1 MPRKITAA
9 TSVDNLKRQAKRWL
23 KALRAAEPRALARF
37 ARAHPK
43 APKRSVLRDVQ
54 HALALEYGFENWVG
68 LAQAVEKLN
77 GSAATPLRARSM
89 RDFERVA
96 ADLVL
101 AYDER
106 DDAALARLN
115 GAYGRSFTHDDVW
128 AEVWRRV
135 YAVRQ
140 RSRRVPKNHLAP
152 DEARTVVAQDAGF
165 GSWAALTRALASGAK
180 PVPPFAVDL
189 YDGSIS
195 PRRLLTAAEWDEL
208 IATMKDR
215 RLTRL
220 DAQGMMTDQ
229 VLSRVVE
236 LDHVTSLSLGGSRE
250 LTDDGLLHLARM
262 PQLEHLNLS
271 EYPGGKLTD
280 RGLAVLAR
288 LPNLRRF
295 EMTWQRAVTDAGV
308 ANLRHCE
315 RLEQVDLMGSPT
327 GDGAIE
333 ALQGKPNLYR
343 FSTGKLVTDAGLP
356 LLLNYPRF
364 RTWQGPVPAS
374 GDDAAARQATFL
386 LVDGPFSDDGLAMV
400 GQLEGVLDLDLFWH
414 VTGITSDGYRHLARL
429 PNLLSLG
436 ADGKLSDDAAMAWFA
451 RMPRLRKL
459 RIQSS
464 AATDAGFE
472 ALSRSQSVES
482 IWGRECP
489 HFGSRGFVAL
499 SKMPALRGFGIGCQN
514 VDDAALATLPQFPAL
529 RELTPVGFQDA
540 GFAHIGRCPRLERLT
555 CMYCRDTTDM
565 ATKHVAAL
573 RLKYY
578 YAGLTQIT
586 DRSLAI
592 LGKME
597 SLEQVDLYE
606 CQHVTD
612 AGIAHL
618 ATLRHL
624 REVNLDSLPGVTF
637 EGTRIFA
644 PQVRVRYTT

>member
-9 TSVDNLKRQAKRWL
+9 TSVENLKRQAKRWL
-23 KALRAAEPRALARF
+23 KNLRAGEPKALARF
-37 ARAHPK
+37 ARAHAK
-43 APKRSVLRDVQ
+43 APQKPVLRDVQ
-54 HALALEYGFENWVG
+54 HALALEYGFEDWVA
-68 LAQAVEKLN
+68 LTRAVEKLN
-77 GSAATPLRARSM
+77 GGAATPLGARSM
-89 RDFERVA
+89 KDFERLA
-96 ADLVL
+96 ADFVL
-101 AYDER
+101 AYDGR

-115 GAYGRSFTHDDVW
+115 ETYGRSFTHDDLW

-140 RSRRVPKNHLAP
+140 RSKRVPKNYLAP

-165 GSWAALTRALASGAK
+165 GSWAALARALASGAK
-180 PVPPFAVDL
+180 PVPPLAIDL
-189 YDGSIS
+189 HDSSIA
-195 PRRLLTAAEWDEL
+195 PRRMLTAGEWDEL
-208 IATMKDR
+208 IATMKER

-220 DAQGMMTDQ
+220 DAQGMMTDA
-229 VLSRVVE
+229 VLYRVAD
-236 LDHVTSLSLGGSRE
+236 LDHVTSISLGGSRE
-250 LTDDGLLHLARM
+250 LTDAGLLHLARM

-280 RGLAVLAR
+280 RGLAVLAH
-288 LPNLRRF
+288 LPNLRHF
-295 EMTWQRAVTDAGV
+295 EMTWQRGVTDAGV
-308 ANLRHCE
+308 ANLKACE
-315 RLEQVDLMGSPT
+315 RLERVDLMGSPT

-333 ALQGKPNLYR
+333 ALQGKPNLRR

-364 RTWQGPVPAS
+364 RRWDGPVPAS
-374 GDDAAARQATFL
+374 GDDAAAKQATFL
-386 LVDGPFSDDGLAMV
+386 LVDGPFSDDGLATV

-414 VTGITSDGYRHLARL
+414 VTHTTADGYRHLAKL
-429 PNLLSLG
+429 PHLMSLG
-436 ADGKLSDDAAMAWFA
+436 ADGRLSDDAAMGWFA

-459 RIQSS
+459 RIQES

-472 ALSRSQSVES
+472 ALGRSQSVES

-514 VDDAALATLPQFPAL
+514 VEDWALATLPQFPSL
-529 RELTPVGFQDA
+529 RELTPVGVKDP
-540 GFAHIGRCPRLERLT
+540 GFAHIGRCPKLERLT
-555 CMYCRDTTDM
+555 CMYCRDTTDA
-565 ATKHVAAL
+565 ATEHVASL

-606 CQHVTD
+606 CNFVTN
-612 AGIAHL
+612 AGVAHL
-618 ATLRHL
+618 AALPRL

-637 EGTRIFA
+637 AGTRVFR
-644 PQVRVRYTT
+644 PGVRVRYTT